1 MRIDGMDAIFAPRS
15 VAVIGASSDP
25 KRIGGRP
32 VDFLIRHGF
41 DGPILP
47 INPKS
52 PEVQGLTA
60 YPSIS
65 EAPLTPDLAVI
76 ALPAPL
82 AVQAV
87 EECASR
93 GVRGAVIFSS
103 GFSEVDD
110 AGAALQAR
118 MVDIAREGGMRLVGP
133 NCLGI
138 ANVRHNLY
146 ATFTPGVEKHL
157 PRPGGVSIVSQSG
170 AFGSY
175 CMTLVRMR
183 GLGVNLWATTGN
195 SCDVDFADAVAYC
208 AQDDETRVIM
218 GYLEG
223 ATDRDRLVEA
233 LELARAREKPV
244 VMMKVGRSAVGAEA
258 AQSHTA
264 SLAGSDA
271 VYDAAFRQYGVYRAQ
286 SVDEMFDVTY
296 ACAESASMMQGDR
309 LGLVTVSGGVGV
321 LMADEAEKLKLDVP
335 ALPGHAQKKL
345 KEVLP
350 FAGVRNPVD
359 VTAQLVNQIDLLE
372 TNMDVL
378 FGDGEIDGAIIFMST
393 VGLVADLNEAIR
405 TGLERIREKYP
416 GRPMLFCSLTEP
428 DGRAAY
434 ERSGF
439 IVFEEPTRAVRAMAA
454 LRYFA
459 RSFAR
464 AGEHDPIPELPDLSP
479 LPDGMVNEIEAK
491 VLLAEAGI
499 AIVRETLARTPEAAA
514 EAAVEMGFPVVL
526 KIASPDILHKSD
538 IGGVALNLRSVEEVR
553 SAGARIL
560 ELASEKAPD
569 ARIDGLVVAEQAA
582 PGLEAILGVTR
593 DPAFGPVVMFGL
605 GGVLVEA
612 LGDVSFRV
620 APFGPAEARRMIDE
634 IHGRKLLDAFRG
646 APERDIGALADAL
659 SRLSAFAAHHGT
671 ALETVDVNP
680 MIVGADGQ
688 GAVAADCVVI
698 PTGREATD
706 NRA

>member
-32 VDFLIRHGF
+32 VDFLRRHGF
-41 DGPILP
+41 QGTILP
-47 INPKS
+47 INPKTS
-52 PEVQGLTA
+52 KVQGLTA
-60 YPSIS
+60 YPSIT
-65 EAPLTPDLAVI
+65 EAPTAPDLAVI
-76 ALPAPL
+76 ALPARL

-87 EECASR
+87 EDCAAR

-103 GFSEVDD
+103 GFSEVNDE
-110 AGAALQAR
+110 GAALQAR
-118 MVDIAREGGMRLVGP
+118 MVDIARESGMRLVGP

-157 PRPGGVSIVSQSG
+157 PKPGGVSIVSQSG

-271 VYDAAFRQYGVYRAQ
+271 VYDAAFRQYGVYRAH

-335 ALPGHAQKKL
+335 ALPDHAQKKL
-345 KEVLP
+345 KAVLP

-428 DGRAAY
+428 EGRAAY
-434 ERSGF
+434 EKSGF

-459 RSFAR
+459 KSFAR
-464 AGEHDPIPELPDLSP
+464 AGEDDPIPELPDLSP

-491 VLLAEAGI
+491 ALLAEAGI
-499 AIVRETLARTPEAAA
+499 GIVREILAKTPEAAA
-514 EAAVEMGFPVVL
+514 EAAQEMGFPIVL

-582 PGLEAILGVTR
+582 PGLEAILGVTQ

-620 APFGPAEARRMIDE
+620 APFGPAEAHRMIDE

-646 APERDIGALADAL
+646 APERDIDALADAL
-659 SRLSAFAAHHGT
+659 ARLSAFAAHHGA
-671 ALETVDVNP
+671 ALETIDVNP
-680 MIVGADGQ
+680 LIIGPSGQ
-688 GAVAADCVVI
+688 GAVAADGVII
-698 PTGREATD
+698 PTRRGGH
-706 NRA
+706 

>member
-1 MRIDGMDAIFAPRS
+1 MRIDGMEAIFAPRS

-47 INPKS
+47 INPRS

-87 EECASR
+87 EECAAR

-321 LMADEAEKLKLDVP
+321 LMADEAERLKLDVP
-335 ALPGHAQKKL
+335 ALPDHAQRKL

-405 TGLERIREKYP
+405 TGLERIREKYS

-428 DGRAAY
+428 EGRAAY

-454 LRYFA
+454 LSYFA

-464 AGEHDPIPELPDLSP
+464 AGVADPIPELSDLSP
-479 LPDGMVNEIEAK
+479 LPDGMINEIEAK
-491 VLLAEAGI
+491 ALLSEAGI
-499 AIVRETLARTPEAAA
+499 AIVRETLAKTPEAAA
-514 EAAVEMGFPVVL
+514 EAAREMGFPVVL

-538 IGGVALNLRSVEEVR
+538 IGGVALNLRTVEEVR

-620 APFGPAEARRMIDE
+620 APFGPLEARRMIDE
-634 IHGRKLLDAFRG
+634 IRGRKLLDAFRG
-646 APERDIGALADAL
+646 APERDIDALAEAI
-659 SRLSAFAAHHGT
+659 SCLSAFAAHHGA

-680 MIVGADGQ
+680 LIVGARGQ
-688 GAVAADCVVI
+688 GALAADGVI
-698 PTGREATD
+698 VPAKREGL
-706 NRA
+706 

>member
-1 MRIDGMDAIFAPRS
+1 MRIDGMDAIFSPRS
-15 VAVIGASSDP
+15 VAVIGASGDP
-25 KRIGGRP
+25 RRIGGRP
-32 VDFLIRHGF
+32 VDFLRRHGF
-41 DGPILP
+41 AGPILP

-52 PEVQGLTA
+52 AEVQGLPA

-65 EAPLTPDLAVI
+65 EAPLVPDLAVI

-82 AVQAV
+82 AVKAI
-87 EECASR
+87 EDCAAR

-103 GFSEVDD
+103 GFSEVD
-110 AGAALQAR
+110 AEGAALQAR
-118 MVDIAREGGMRLVGP
+118 MVDIAREAGMRLVGP

-146 ATFTPGVEKHL
+146 ATFTPGVQDHL

-208 AQDDETRVIM
+208 AQDDATRVIM

-233 LELARAREKPV
+233 LELARARSKPV

-264 SLAGSDA
+264 SLAGADA
-271 VYDAAFRQYGVYRAQ
+271 IYDAAFRQYGVYRAQ

-296 ACAESASMMQGDR
+296 ACSESGSLMQGDR

-321 LMADEAEKLKLDVP
+321 LMADEAEKVGLDVP
-335 ALPGHAQKKL
+335 ALPEAAQKKL

-378 FGDGEIDGAIIFMST
+378 FGDGDIDAAIIFMST
-393 VGLVADLNEAIR
+393 VGLSADLNEGIR
-405 TGLERIREKYP
+405 TGLERARAKYP

-428 DGRAAY
+428 EGRAAY

-464 AGEHDPIPELPDLSP
+464 AGAADPVPDLPALSP
-479 LPDGMVNEIEAK
+479 LPGGMVNEIEAK
-491 VLLAEAGI
+491 ALLAEAGI
-499 AIVRETLARTPEAAA
+499 AIVRETLARTPDEAAA
-514 EAAVEMGFPVVL
+514 AAETMGYPVVL

-538 IGGVALNLRSVEEVR
+538 IGGVALNLRSAEEVR
-553 SAGARIL
+553 AAGARIL
-560 ELASEKAPD
+560 DLAAEKAPG

-582 PGLEAILGVTR
+582 PGLEAILGVTQ

-634 IHGRKLLDAFRG
+634 IRGRKLLDAFRG
-646 APERDIGALADAL
+646 TPERDIEALAESLA
-659 SRLSAFAAHHGT
+659 RLSAFAAHHGA
-671 ALETVDVNP
+671 ALESIDVNP
-680 MIVGADGQ
+680 LIVGARGQ
-688 GAVAADCVVI
+688 GAVAADAVI
-698 PTGREATD
+698 IPSGAADR
-706 NRA
+706 

>member
-1 MRIDGMDAIFAPRS
+1 MRIHGMDAIFAPRS
-15 VAVIGASSDP
+15 VAVIGASGDP

-32 VDFLIRHGF
+32 VDFLKRHGF

-52 PEVQGLTA
+52 SQVQGLTA

-65 EAPLTPDLAVI
+65 ESPTTPDLAVI

-87 EECASR
+87 EQCAAR

-103 GFSEVDD
+103 GFSEVDAD
-110 AGAALQAR
+110 GAALQAR

-157 PRPGGVSIVSQSG
+157 PKPGGVSIISQSG

-183 GLGVNLWATTGN
+183 GLGVNIWATTGN

-208 AQDDETRVIM
+208 AQDDDTRVIM

-264 SLAGSDA
+264 SLAGADA
-271 VYDAAFRQYGVYRAQ
+271 VYDAAFRQYGVYRAH

-296 ACAESASMMQGDR
+296 ACAESGSTMLGDR

-321 LMADEAEKLKLDVP
+321 LMADEAEKLDLDVP
-335 ALPGHAQKKL
+335 ALPDDAQKKL

-405 TGLERIREKYP
+405 TGLERIRKKFP

-428 DGRAAY
+428 EGRAAY

-439 IVFEEPTRAVRAMAA
+439 IVFEEPTRAVRAIAA

-464 AGEHDPIPELPDLSP
+464 ACEHDPIPELSSLSP
-479 LPDGMVNEIEAK
+479 LPDAMVNEIEAK
-491 VLLAEAGI
+491 ALLAEAGI
-499 AIVRETLARTPEAAA
+499 GVVRETLANTPEAAA
-514 EAAVEMGFPVVL
+514 QAAQEMGFPVVL

-538 IGGVALNLRSVEEVR
+538 IGGVALGLRSTEDVR
-553 SAGARIL
+553 SAGAQIL
-560 ELASEKAPD
+560 KLVSEKMPD
-569 ARIDGLVVAEQAA
+569 ARIDGLIVAEQAA
-582 PGLEAILGVTR
+582 PGLETILGVTQ

-605 GGVLVEA
+605 GGVFVEA
-612 LGDVSFRV
+612 LEDVSFRV
-620 APFGPAEARRMIDE
+620 APFGPAEAHRMIDE
-634 IHGRKLLDAFRG
+634 IRSRKLLDAFRG
-646 APERDIGALADAL
+646 APDRDIGALADAL
-659 SRLSAFAAHHGT
+659 ARLSAFAAYHGA
-671 ALETVDVNP
+671 ALETIDVNP
-680 MIVGADGQ
+680 LIVRASGQ
-688 GAVAADCVVI
+688 GAVAADCVII
-698 PTGREATD
+698 PAKRGGH
-706 NRA
+706 

>member
-1 MRIDGMDAIFAPRS
+1 
-15 VAVIGASSDP
+15 
-25 KRIGGRP
+25 
-32 VDFLIRHGF
+32 
-41 DGPILP
+41 
-47 INPKS
+47 
-52 PEVQGLTA
+52 
-60 YPSIS
+60 
-65 EAPLTPDLAVI
+65 
-76 ALPAPL
+76 
-82 AVQAV
+82 
-87 EECASR
+87 
-93 GVRGAVIFSS
+93 
-103 GFSEVDD
+103 
-110 AGAALQAR
+110 
-118 MVDIAREGGMRLVGP
+118 
-133 NCLGI
+133 
-138 ANVRHNLY
+138 
-146 ATFTPGVEKHL
+146 
-157 PRPGGVSIVSQSG
+157 
-170 AFGSY
+170 
-175 CMTLVRMR
+175 MTLVRMR

-271 VYDAAFRQYGVYRAQ
+271 VYDAAFRQYGVYRAH

-335 ALPGHAQKKL
+335 ALPDHAQKKL
-345 KEVLP
+345 KAVLP

-393 VGLVADLNEAIR
+393 VGLVADMNEAIR

-428 DGRAAY
+428 EGRAAY
-434 ERSGF
+434 EKSGF

-459 RSFAR
+459 KSFAR
-464 AGEHDPIPELPDLSP
+464 AGEDDPIPELPDLSP

-491 VLLAEAGI
+491 ALLAEAGI
-499 AIVRETLARTPEAAA
+499 GIVREILAKTPEAAA
-514 EAAVEMGFPVVL
+514 EAAQEIGFPIVL

-582 PGLEAILGVTR
+582 PGLEAILGVTQ

-646 APERDIGALADAL
+646 APERDIDALADAL
-659 SRLSAFAAHHGT
+659 ARLSAFAAHHGA
-671 ALETVDVNP
+671 ALETIDVNP
-680 MIVGADGQ
+680 LIIGPSGQ
-688 GAVAADCVVI
+688 GAVAADGVII
-698 PTGREATD
+698 PTRRGG
-706 NRA
+706 N

>member
-32 VDFLIRHGF
+32 VDFLRRHGF
-41 DGPILP
+41 DGTILP
-47 INPKS
+47 INPKTS
-52 PEVQGLTA
+52 KVQGLTA
-60 YPSIS
+60 YPSIT
-65 EAPLTPDLAVI
+65 EAPTTPDLAVI
-76 ALPAPL
+76 ALPARL
-82 AVQAV
+82 AAQAV
-87 EECASR
+87 EDCAAR

-103 GFSEVDD
+103 GFSEVNDE
-110 AGAALQAR
+110 GAALQAR

-146 ATFTPGVEKHL
+146 ATFTPGVEKYL
-157 PRPGGVSIVSQSG
+157 PKPGGVSIVSQSG

-271 VYDAAFRQYGVYRAQ
+271 VYDAAFRQYGVYRAH

-335 ALPGHAQKKL
+335 ALPDHAQKKL
-345 KEVLP
+345 KAVLP

-372 TNMDVL
+372 TNMDV
-378 FGDGEIDGAIIFMST
+378 FVGDGEIDGAIIFMST
-393 VGLVADLNEAIR
+393 VGLVADMNEAIR

-428 DGRAAY
+428 EGRAAY
-434 ERSGF
+434 EKSGF

-459 RSFAR
+459 KSFAR
-464 AGEHDPIPELPDLSP
+464 AGEDDPIPELPDLSP

-491 VLLAEAGI
+491 ALLAEAGI
-499 AIVRETLARTPEAAA
+499 GIVREILAKTPEAAA
-514 EAAVEMGFPVVL
+514 EAAQEIGFPIVL

-582 PGLEAILGVTR
+582 PGLEAILGVTQ

-605 GGVLVEA
+605 GGVLS
-612 LGDVSFRV
+612 L
-620 APFGPAEARRMIDE
+620 
-634 IHGRKLLDAFRG
+634 IH
-646 APERDIGALADAL
+646 I
-659 SRLSAFAAHHGT
+659 
-671 ALETVDVNP
+671 
-680 MIVGADGQ
+680 
-688 GAVAADCVVI
+688 
-698 PTGREATD
+698 
-706 NRA
+706 

>member
-1 MRIDGMDAIFAPRS
+1 MRIHGMDAIFAPRS
-15 VAVIGASSDP
+15 VAVIGASGDP

-32 VDFLIRHGF
+32 VDFLKRHGF

-52 PEVQGLTA
+52 SQVQGLTA

-65 EAPLTPDLAVI
+65 ESPTTPDLAVI

-87 EECASR
+87 EQCAAR

-103 GFSEVDD
+103 GFSEVDAD
-110 AGAALQAR
+110 GAALQAR

-157 PRPGGVSIVSQSG
+157 PKPGGVSIISQSG

-183 GLGVNLWATTGN
+183 GLGVNIWATTGN

-208 AQDDETRVIM
+208 AQDDDTRVIM

-264 SLAGSDA
+264 SLAGADA
-271 VYDAAFRQYGVYRAQ
+271 VYDAAFRQYGVYRAH

-296 ACAESASMMQGDR
+296 ACAESGSTMLGDR

-321 LMADEAEKLKLDVP
+321 LMADEAEKLDLDVP
-335 ALPGHAQKKL
+335 ALPDDAQKKL

-405 TGLERIREKYP
+405 TGLERIRKKFP

-428 DGRAAY
+428 EGRAAY

-439 IVFEEPTRAVRAMAA
+439 IVFEEPTRAVRAIAA

-464 AGEHDPIPELPDLSP
+464 ACEHDPIPELSSLSP
-479 LPDGMVNEIEAK
+479 LPDAMVNEIEAK
-491 VLLAEAGI
+491 ALLAEAGI
-499 AIVRETLARTPEAAA
+499 GVVRETLANTPEAAA
-514 EAAVEMGFPVVL
+514 QAAQEMGFPVVL

-538 IGGVALNLRSVEEVR
+538 IGGVALGLRSTEDVR
-553 SAGARIL
+553 SAGAQIL
-560 ELASEKAPD
+560 KLVSEKMPD
-569 ARIDGLVVAEQAA
+569 ARIDGLIVAEQAA
-582 PGLEAILGVTR
+582 PGLETILGVTQ

-605 GGVLVEA
+605 GGVFVEA
-612 LGDVSFRV
+612 LEDVSFRV
-620 APFGPAEARRMIDE
+620 APFGPAEAHRMIDE
-634 IHGRKLLDAFRG
+634 IRCRKLLDAFRG
-646 APERDIGALADAL
+646 APDRDIGALADAL
-659 SRLSAFAAHHGT
+659 ARLSAFAAYHGA
-671 ALETVDVNP
+671 ALETIDVNP
-680 MIVGADGQ
+680 LIVRASGQ
-688 GAVAADCVVI
+688 GAVAADCVII
-698 PTGREATD
+698 PAKRGGH
-706 NRA
+706 

>member
-1 MRIDGMDAIFAPRS
+1 MRIDGMDAIFSPAS

-32 VDFLIRHGF
+32 VDFLKRHGF
-41 DGPILP
+41 AGPILP

-52 PEVQGLTA
+52 SEVQGLPA
-60 YPSIS
+60 YPSLA
-65 EAPLTPDLAVI
+65 EAPLVPDLAVI
-76 ALPAPL
+76 ALPAPM
-82 AVQAV
+82 AVKAV
-87 EECASR
+87 EDCAAR
-93 GVRGAVIFSS
+93 GVGGAVIFSS

-110 AGAALQAR
+110 EGAALQAR
-118 MVDIAREGGMRLVGP
+118 MVDIARESGMRLVGP

-138 ANVRHNLY
+138 ANVRRNLY
-146 ATFTPGVEKHL
+146 ATFTPGVETHL

-208 AQDDETRVIM
+208 AQDDDTRVIM

-223 ATDRDRLVEA
+223 ATDRDRLIEA
-233 LELARAREKPV
+233 LELARAKCKPV
-244 VMMKVGRSAVGAEA
+244 IMMKVGRSAVGAEA

-271 VYDAAFRQYGVYRAQ
+271 IYDAAFRQYGVYRAR

-296 ACAESASMMQGDR
+296 ACSESSSLMKGDR

-321 LMADEAEKLKLDVP
+321 LMADEAEDCGLDVP
-335 ALPGHAQKKL
+335 ALPDHAQKKL

-372 TNMDVL
+372 TNMEVL
-378 FGDGEIDGAIIFMST
+378 FGDGDIDAAIIFMST

-405 TGLERIREKYP
+405 TTLERTREKFP

-428 DGRAAY
+428 EGRAAY
-434 ERSGF
+434 ERAGF

-464 AGEHDPIPELPDLSP
+464 AGEADPVPRLSDLSP
-479 LPDGMVNEIEAK
+479 LPDAMVNEIEAK
-491 VLLAEAGI
+491 ALLAEAGI
-499 AIVRETLARTPEAAA
+499 GIVRETLAATPEAAA
-514 EAAVEMGFPVVL
+514 IAAEEMGYPVVL

-538 IGGVALNLRSVEEVR
+538 IGGVALNLRSAEEVR
-553 SAGARIL
+553 AAGERIL
-560 ELASEKAPD
+560 KSAAEKMPD
-569 ARIDGLVVAEQAA
+569 ARLEGLVVAEQAA

-593 DPAFGPVVMFGL
+593 DAVFGPVVMFGL

-612 LGDVSFRV
+612 LGDVAFRV

-634 IHGRKLLDAFRG
+634 IRGRKLLDAFRG
-646 APERDIGALADAL
+646 APARDIDALADAL
-659 SRLSAFAAHHGT
+659 ARLSAFAVHHGPS
-671 ALETVDVNP
+671 LESIDVNP
-680 MIVGADGQ
+680 LIVGARGQ
-688 GAVAADCVVI
+688 GAVAADCVII
-698 PTGREATD
+698 PASHGPE
-706 NRA
+706 

>member
-1 MRIDGMDAIFAPRS
+1 MRIHGMDAIFNPRS

-32 VDFLIRHGF
+32 VDFLKRHGF

-65 EAPLTPDLAVI
+65 EAPTTPDLAVI

-87 EECASR
+87 EQCAAQ

-103 GFSEVDD
+103 GFSEVDAD
-110 AGAALQAR
+110 GAALQAR

-157 PRPGGVSIVSQSG
+157 PKPGGVSIVSQSG

-183 GLGVNLWATTGN
+183 GLGVNIWATTGN

-208 AQDDETRVIM
+208 AQDDDTRVIM

-233 LELARAREKPV
+233 LELARARGQPV

-264 SLAGSDA
+264 SLAGADA

-335 ALPGHAQKKL
+335 ALPDHAQKKL

-405 TGLERIREKYP
+405 RGLERIREKYP
-416 GRPMLFCSLTEP
+416 DRPMLFCSLTEP
-428 DGRAAY
+428 EGRAAY
-434 ERSGF
+434 EKSGF

-464 AGEHDPIPELPDLSP
+464 AGEKDPIPELSNLSP
-479 LPDGMVNEIEAK
+479 LPDGIVNEIEAK
-491 VLLAEAGI
+491 ALLAEAGI
-499 AIVRETLARTPEAAA
+499 GIVRETLATTPEAAA
-514 EAAVEMGFPVVL
+514 QAAQEMGFPVVL

-538 IGGVALNLRSVEEVR
+538 IGGVALDLRSAEDVR

-560 ELASEKAPD
+560 ELASEKMPG

-582 PGLEAILGVTR
+582 PGLEAILGVTQ

-605 GGVLVEA
+605 GGVFVEA
-612 LGDVSFRV
+612 LEDVSFRV
-620 APFGPAEARRMIDE
+620 APFGPVEARRMIDE
-634 IHGRKLLDAFRG
+634 IRSRKLLDAFRG
-646 APERDIGALADAL
+646 APERDIDALAGALA
-659 SRLSAFAAHHGT
+659 RLSAFAAHHGA
-671 ALETVDVNP
+671 ALETIDVNP
-680 MIVGADGQ
+680 LIVGASGQ
-688 GAVAADCVVI
+688 GAVAADGVI
-698 PTGREATD
+698 IPA
-706 NRA
+706 NRGGH

>member
-1 MRIDGMDAIFAPRS
+1 MDAIFNPRS

-25 KRIGGRP
+25 RRIGGRP
-32 VDFLIRHGF
+32 VDFLKRHGF
-41 DGPILP
+41 AGPILP

-52 PEVQGLTA
+52 AEVQGLPA
-60 YPSIS
+60 YPSLS
-65 EAPLTPDLAVI
+65 EAPLVPDLAVI

-82 AVQAV
+82 AVKAV
-87 EECASR
+87 EECAAR
-93 GVRGAVIFSS
+93 GVGGAVIFSS

-110 AGAALQAR
+110 EGAALQAR

-138 ANVRHNLY
+138 ANVRQNLY
-146 ATFTPGVEKHL
+146 ATFTPGVETHL

-170 AFGSY
+170 AVGSY

-183 GLGVNLWATTGN
+183 GLGVNIWATTGN

-208 AQDDETRVIM
+208 AQDDDTRVIM

-233 LELARAREKPV
+233 LELARANSKPV
-244 VMMKVGRSAVGAEA
+244 IMMKVGRSAVGAEA

-271 VYDAAFRQYGVYRAQ
+271 IYDAAFRQYGVYRAR

-296 ACAESASMMQGDR
+296 ACSESGSLMNGDR

-321 LMADEAEKLKLDVP
+321 LMADEAEEWGLEVP
-335 ALPGHAQKKL
+335 ALPDHAQKKL

-372 TNMDVL
+372 TNMEVL
-378 FGDGEIDGAIIFMST
+378 FGDGDIDGSIIFMSS
-393 VGLVADLNEAIR
+393 VGLIADMNEAIR
-405 TGLERIREKYP
+405 TGMERIREKFP

-428 DGRAAY
+428 EGRAAY

-439 IVFEEPTRAVRAMAA
+439 IVFDEPTRAVRAMAG

-464 AGEHDPIPELPDLSP
+464 AGESDPAPELSNLSP
-479 LPDGMVNEIEAK
+479 LPEGMVNEIEAK
-491 VLLAEAGI
+491 ALLAEAGI
-499 AIVRETLARTPEAAA
+499 GIVRESLAATPEAAA
-514 EAAVEMGFPVVL
+514 IAAGEMGYPVVL

-538 IGGVALNLRSVEEVR
+538 IGGVALNLRSAEEVR
-553 SAGARIL
+553 AAGERIL
-560 ELASEKAPD
+560 KAAAEKMPD
-569 ARIDGLVVAEQAA
+569 ARLEGLVVAEQAA

-634 IHGRKLLDAFRG
+634 IRGRKLLDAFRG
-646 APERDIGALADAL
+646 APARDIDALADAL
-659 SRLSAFAAHHGT
+659 ARLSSLAAHHGA
-671 ALETVDVNP
+671 ALESIDVNP
-680 MIVGADGQ
+680 LIVGARGE
-688 GAVAADCVVI
+688 GAVAADGVI
-698 PTGREATD
+698 IPARQGRD
-706 NRA
+706 

>member
-65 EAPLTPDLAVI
+65 EAPTTPDLAVI

-87 EECASR
+87 EQCAAR

-103 GFSEVDD
+103 GFSEVD
-110 AGAALQAR
+110 AEGTALQAR

-157 PRPGGVSIVSQSG
+157 PKPGGVSIVSQSG

-271 VYDAAFRQYGVYRAQ
+271 VYDSAFRQYGVYRAQ

-296 ACAESASMMQGDR
+296 ACAESGSMMQGDR

-335 ALPGHAQKKL
+335 ALPDHAQKKL

-405 TGLERIREKYP
+405 TGLERIREKFP

-428 DGRAAY
+428 EGRAAY
-434 ERSGF
+434 EKSGF

-464 AGEHDPIPELPDLSP
+464 AGEHDPIPELSDLSP

-491 VLLAEAGI
+491 ALLAEAGI
-499 AIVRETLARTPEAAA
+499 GIVRETLARTPEAAA
-514 EAAVEMGFPVVL
+514 EAAQEMGFPIVL

-582 PGLEAILGVTR
+582 PGLEAILGVTQ

-659 SRLSAFAAHHGT
+659 ARLSAFAAYHGA
-671 ALETVDVNP
+671 ALETIDVNP
-680 MIVGADGQ
+680 LIVGPSGQ
-688 GAVAADCVVI
+688 GAVAADGVII
-698 PTGREATD
+698 PTKRGGH
-706 NRA
+706 

>member
-32 VDFLIRHGF
+32 VDFLRRHGF
-41 DGPILP
+41 DGTILP
-47 INPKS
+47 INPKTS
-52 PEVQGLTA
+52 KVQGLTA
-60 YPSIS
+60 YPSIT
-65 EAPLTPDLAVI
+65 EAPTTPDLAVI
-76 ALPAPL
+76 ALPARL

-87 EECASR
+87 EDCAAR

-103 GFSEVDD
+103 GFSEVNDE
-110 AGAALQAR
+110 GAALQAR

-146 ATFTPGVEKHL
+146 ATFTPGVEKYL
-157 PRPGGVSIVSQSG
+157 PKPGGVSIVSQSG

-271 VYDAAFRQYGVYRAQ
+271 VYDAAFRQYGVYRAH

-335 ALPGHAQKKL
+335 ALPDHAQKKL
-345 KEVLP
+345 KAVLP

-428 DGRAAY
+428 EGRAAY
-434 ERSGF
+434 EKSGF

-459 RSFAR
+459 KSFAR
-464 AGEHDPIPELPDLSP
+464 AGEDDPIPELADLSP

-491 VLLAEAGI
+491 ALLAEAGI
-499 AIVRETLARTPEAAA
+499 GIVRETLAKTPVAAA
-514 EAAVEMGFPVVL
+514 EAAQEMGFPIVL

-582 PGLEAILGVTR
+582 PGLEAILGVTQ

-620 APFGPAEARRMIDE
+620 APFGPAEI
-634 IHGRKLLDAFRG
+634 GR
-646 APERDIGALADAL
+646 
-659 SRLSAFAAHHGT
+659 AH
-671 ALETVDVNP
+671 V
-680 MIVGADGQ
+680 
-688 GAVAADCVVI
+688 
-698 PTGREATD
+698 
-706 NRA
+706 

>member
-32 VDFLIRHGF
+32 VDFLKRHGF
-41 DGPILP
+41 AGPILP

-65 EAPLTPDLAVI
+65 DAPETPDLAVI

-82 AVQAV
+82 AVKAV
-87 EECASR
+87 EDCAAR
-93 GVRGAVIFSS
+93 GVGGAVIFSS
-103 GFSEVDD
+103 GFSEVGEE
-110 AGAALQAR
+110 GAALQAR

-146 ATFTPGVEKHL
+146 ATFTPGVETHL
-157 PRPGGVSIVSQSG
+157 PRPGDVSIVSQSG

-183 GLGVNLWATTGN
+183 GLGVNIWATTGN

-208 AQDDETRVIM
+208 AEDENTRVIM

-223 ATDRDRLVEA
+223 ATDRDRLIEA
-233 LELARAREKPV
+233 LELARSKSKPV

-271 VYDAAFRQYGVYRAQ
+271 IYDAVFRQYGVYRAR

-296 ACAESASMMQGDR
+296 ACSGSSSLMNGDR

-321 LMADEAEKLKLDVP
+321 LMADEAEDCGLEVP
-335 ALPGHAQKKL
+335 ALPDHAQKKL

-378 FGDGEIDGAIIFMST
+378 FGDGDIDGAIIFMST
-393 VGLVADLNEAIR
+393 VGLVSDLNEAIR
-405 TGLERIREKYP
+405 TGLERSREKFP
-416 GRPMLFCSLTEP
+416 GRPMLFCSLTVPE
-428 DGRAAY
+428 DRAAY

-439 IVFEEPTRAVRAMAA
+439 IVFEEATRAVRAMAA

-459 RSFAR
+459 KSFER
-464 AGEHDPIPELPDLSP
+464 MREFDPVPDLPKLSP
-479 LPDGMVNEIEAK
+479 LPGGMVNEIQAK
-491 VLLAEAGI
+491 ALLAEAGI
-499 AIVRETLARTPEAAA
+499 GIVRETLAETPEAAA
-514 EAAVEMGFPVVL
+514 AASDEMGYPVVV

-538 IGGVALNLRSVEEVR
+538 IGGVALNLRSAEEVR

-560 ELASEKAPD
+560 ELAAEKMPD
-569 ARIDGLVVAEQAA
+569 AGIEGLVVAEQAA
-582 PGLEAILGVTR
+582 PGLEAILGVAQ
-593 DPAFGPVVMFGL
+593 DPVFGSVVMFGL

-612 LGDVSFRV
+612 LEDVSFRV

-634 IHGRKLLDAFRG
+634 IHGRKLLGAFRG
-646 APERDIGALADAL
+646 APERDIDALAEAI
-659 SRLSAFAAHHGT
+659 SRLSAFAAHHGA
-671 ALETVDVNP
+671 ALESVDINP
-680 MIVGADGQ
+680 LIVGASGG
-688 GAVAADCVVI
+688 GAVAADGVI
-698 PTGREATD
+698 IPAKQGGD
-706 NRA
+706 

>member
-65 EAPLTPDLAVI
+65 EAPTTPDLAVI

-87 EECASR
+87 EQCAAR

-103 GFSEVDD
+103 GFSEVD
-110 AGAALQAR
+110 AEGATLQAR

-157 PRPGGVSIVSQSG
+157 PKPGGVSIVSQSG

-296 ACAESASMMQGDR
+296 ACAESGSMMQGDR

-335 ALPGHAQKKL
+335 ALPDHAQKKL

-405 TGLERIREKYP
+405 TGLERIREKFP

-428 DGRAAY
+428 EGRAAY
-434 ERSGF
+434 EKSGF

-464 AGEHDPIPELPDLSP
+464 AGEHDPIPELSDLSP

-491 VLLAEAGI
+491 ALLAEAGI
-499 AIVRETLARTPEAAA
+499 GIVRETLARTPEAAA
-514 EAAVEMGFPVVL
+514 EAAQEMGFPIVL

-582 PGLEAILGVTR
+582 PGLEAILGVTQ

-659 SRLSAFAAHHGT
+659 ARLSAFAAHHGA
-671 ALETVDVNP
+671 ALETIDVNP
-680 MIVGADGQ
+680 LIVGPSGQ
-688 GAVAADCVVI
+688 GAVAADGVII
-698 PTGREATD
+698 PTKRGGH
-706 NRA
+706 

>member
-32 VDFLIRHGF
+32 VDFLRRHGF
-41 DGPILP
+41 QGTILP
-47 INPKS
+47 INPKTS
-52 PEVQGLTA
+52 KVQGLTA
-60 YPSIS
+60 YPSIT
-65 EAPLTPDLAVI
+65 EAPTAPDLAVI
-76 ALPAPL
+76 ALPARL

-87 EECASR
+87 EDCAAR

-103 GFSEVDD
+103 GFSEVNDE
-110 AGAALQAR
+110 GAALQAR
-118 MVDIAREGGMRLVGP
+118 MVDIARESGMRLVGP

-157 PRPGGVSIVSQSG
+157 PKPGGVSIVSQSG

-335 ALPGHAQKKL
+335 ALPDHAQRKL

-393 VGLVADLNEAIR
+393 VGLVADLNDAIR

-428 DGRAAY
+428 EGRAAY

-464 AGEHDPIPELPDLSP
+464 AGEADPIPELTDLSP
-479 LPDGMVNEIEAK
+479 LPDGMINEIEAK
-491 VLLAEAGI
+491 ALLAEAGI

-514 EAAVEMGFPVVL
+514 DAAREMGFPVVL

-560 ELASEKAPD
+560 ELASEKAPE

-582 PGLEAILGVTR
+582 PGLEAILGVTQ
-593 DPAFGPVVMFGL
+593 DPAFGPVVVFGL

-620 APFGPAEARRMIDE
+620 APFGPLEARRMIDE
-634 IHGRKLLDAFRG
+634 IRGRKLLDAFRG
-646 APERDIGALADAL
+646 APERDIDALAEAI
-659 SRLSAFAAHHGT
+659 SRLSAFAAHHGA

-680 MIVGADGQ
+680 LIVGARGQ
-688 GAVAADCVVI
+688 GALAADGVTV
-698 PTGREATD
+698 PAMREGL
-706 NRA
+706 

>member
-1 MRIDGMDAIFAPRS
+1 MRIHGMDAIFAPRS
-15 VAVIGASSDP
+15 VAVIGASGDP

-32 VDFLIRHGF
+32 VDFLKRHGF

-52 PEVQGLTA
+52 SQVQGLTA

-65 EAPLTPDLAVI
+65 ESPTTPDLAVI

-87 EECASR
+87 EQCAAR

-103 GFSEVDD
+103 GFSEVDAD
-110 AGAALQAR
+110 GAALQAR

-157 PRPGGVSIVSQSG
+157 PKPGGVSIISQSG

-183 GLGVNLWATTGN
+183 GLGVNIWATTGN

-208 AQDDETRVIM
+208 AQDDDTRVIM

-264 SLAGSDA
+264 SLAGADA
-271 VYDAAFRQYGVYRAQ
+271 VYDAAFRQYGVYRAH

-296 ACAESASMMQGDR
+296 ACAESSSTMLGDR

-321 LMADEAEKLKLDVP
+321 LMADEAEKLDLDVP
-335 ALPGHAQKKL
+335 ALPDDAQKKL

-405 TGLERIREKYP
+405 TGLERIRKKFP

-428 DGRAAY
+428 EGRAAY

-439 IVFEEPTRAVRAMAA
+439 IVFEEPTRAVRAIAA

-464 AGEHDPIPELPDLSP
+464 AGEHDPIPELSNLSP
-479 LPDGMVNEIEAK
+479 LPDAMVNEIEAK
-491 VLLAEAGI
+491 ALLAEAGI
-499 AIVRETLARTPEAAA
+499 GVVRETLANTPEAAA
-514 EAAVEMGFPVVL
+514 QAAQEMGFPVVL

-538 IGGVALNLRSVEEVR
+538 IGGVALGLRSTEDVR
-553 SAGARIL
+553 SAGAQIL
-560 ELASEKAPD
+560 KLASEKMPD

-582 PGLEAILGVTR
+582 PGLETILGVTQ

-605 GGVLVEA
+605 GGVFVEA
-612 LGDVSFRV
+612 LEDVSFRV
-620 APFGPAEARRMIDE
+620 APFGPAEAHRMIDE
-634 IHGRKLLDAFRG
+634 IRSRKLLDAFRG
-646 APERDIGALADAL
+646 APDRDIGALADAL
-659 SRLSAFAAHHGT
+659 ARLSAFAAYHGA
-671 ALETVDVNP
+671 ALETIDVNP
-680 MIVGADGQ
+680 LIVRASGQ
-688 GAVAADCVVI
+688 GAVAADCVII
-698 PTGREATD
+698 PAKRGGH
-706 NRA
+706 

>member
-32 VDFLIRHGF
+32 VDFLRRHGF
-41 DGPILP
+41 DGTILP
-47 INPKS
+47 INPKTS
-52 PEVQGLTA
+52 KVQGLTA
-60 YPSIS
+60 YPSIT
-65 EAPLTPDLAVI
+65 EAPTTPDLAVI
-76 ALPAPL
+76 ALPARL

-87 EECASR
+87 EDCAAR

-103 GFSEVDD
+103 GFSEVNDE
-110 AGAALQAR
+110 GAALQAR

-146 ATFTPGVEKHL
+146 ATFTPGVEKYL
-157 PRPGGVSIVSQSG
+157 PKPGGVSIVSQSG

-271 VYDAAFRQYGVYRAQ
+271 VYDAAFRQYGVYRAH

-335 ALPGHAQKKL
+335 ALPDHAQKKL
-345 KEVLP
+345 KAVLP

-393 VGLVADLNEAIR
+393 VGLVADMNEAIR

-428 DGRAAY
+428 EGRAAY
-434 ERSGF
+434 EKSGF

-459 RSFAR
+459 KSFAR
-464 AGEHDPIPELPDLSP
+464 AGEDDPIPELPDLSP

-491 VLLAEAGI
+491 ALLAEAGI
-499 AIVRETLARTPEAAA
+499 GIVREILAKTPEAAA
-514 EAAVEMGFPVVL
+514 EAAQEIGFPIVL

-582 PGLEAILGVTR
+582 PGLEAILGVTQ

-612 LGDVSFRV
+612 VSLC
-620 APFGPAEARRMIDE
+620 GPSRR
-634 IHGRKLLDAFRG
+634 
-646 APERDIGALADAL
+646 
-659 SRLSAFAAHHGT
+659 
-671 ALETVDVNP
+671 
-680 MIVGADGQ
+680 
-688 GAVAADCVVI
+688 
-698 PTGREATD
+698 
-706 NRA
+706 RA

>member
-1 MRIDGMDAIFAPRS
+1 M
-15 VAVIGASSDP
+15 AVIGASSDP

-32 VDFLIRHGF
+32 VDFLKRHGF

-47 INPKS
+47 INPRS

-65 EAPLTPDLAVI
+65 EAPATPDLAVI

-87 EECASR
+87 EQCAAR

-103 GFSEVDD
+103 GFSEVD
-110 AGAALQAR
+110 AEGAALQAR
-118 MVDIAREGGMRLVGP
+118 MVDIAREDGMRLVGP

-157 PRPGGVSIVSQSG
+157 PKPGGVSIVSQSG

-183 GLGVNLWATTGN
+183 GLGVNIWATTGN

-208 AQDDETRVIM
+208 AQDDNTRVIM

-264 SLAGSDA
+264 SLAGADA

-286 SVDEMFDVTY
+286 SVDELFDVTY
-296 ACAESASMMQGDR
+296 ACAESDSMMQGDR

-335 ALPGHAQKKL
+335 ALPDHAQKKL

-405 TGLERIREKYP
+405 SGLERIREKYP

-428 DGRAAY
+428 EGRAAY
-434 ERSGF
+434 EKSGF

-464 AGEHDPIPELPDLSP
+464 AGENDPIPELSNLSP

-491 VLLAEAGI
+491 ALLAEAGI
-499 AIVRETLARTPEAAA
+499 GIVHETLATTPEAAA
-514 EAAVEMGFPVVL
+514 QAAQEMGFPVVL

-538 IGGVALNLRSVEEVR
+538 IGGVALDLRSVEDVR
-553 SAGARIL
+553 AAGARIL
-560 ELASEKAPD
+560 KLASEKIPD

-582 PGLEAILGVTR
+582 PGLEAILGVTH

-605 GGVLVEA
+605 GGVFVEA
-612 LGDVSFRV
+612 LEDVSFRV
-620 APFGPAEARRMIDE
+620 APFGPAEAHRMIDE
-634 IHGRKLLDAFRG
+634 IRSRKLLDAFRG
-646 APERDIGALADAL
+646 APERDIDALADAL
-659 SRLSAFAAHHGT
+659 ARLSAFAVHHGA
-671 ALETVDVNP
+671 ALETIDVNP
-680 MIVGADGQ
+680 LIVGASGQ
-688 GAVAADCVVI
+688 GAVAADGVII
-698 PTGREATD
+698 PTKRRGH
-706 NRA
+706 

>member
-1 MRIDGMDAIFAPRS
+1 MDAIFNPRS

-32 VDFLIRHGF
+32 VDFLKRHGF

-47 INPKS
+47 INPRS

-65 EAPLTPDLAVI
+65 EAPATPDLAVI

-87 EECASR
+87 EQCAAR

-103 GFSEVDD
+103 GFSEVD
-110 AGAALQAR
+110 AEGAALQAR
-118 MVDIAREGGMRLVGP
+118 MVDIAREDGMRLVGP

-157 PRPGGVSIVSQSG
+157 PKPGGVSIVSQSG

-183 GLGVNLWATTGN
+183 GLGVNIWATTGN

-208 AQDDETRVIM
+208 AQDDNTRVIM

-264 SLAGSDA
+264 SLAGADA

-286 SVDEMFDVTY
+286 SVDELFDVTY
-296 ACAESASMMQGDR
+296 ACAESDSMMQGDR

-335 ALPGHAQKKL
+335 ALPDHAQKKL

-405 TGLERIREKYP
+405 SGLERIREKYP

-428 DGRAAY
+428 EGRAAY
-434 ERSGF
+434 EKSGF

-464 AGEHDPIPELPDLSP
+464 AGENDPIPELSNLSP

-491 VLLAEAGI
+491 ALLAEAGI
-499 AIVRETLARTPEAAA
+499 GIVHETLATTPEAAA
-514 EAAVEMGFPVVL
+514 QAAQEMGFPVVL

-538 IGGVALNLRSVEEVR
+538 IGGVALDLRSVEDVR
-553 SAGARIL
+553 AAGARIL
-560 ELASEKAPD
+560 KLASEKIPD

-582 PGLEAILGVTR
+582 PGLEAILGVTH

-605 GGVLVEA
+605 GGVFVEA
-612 LGDVSFRV
+612 LEDVSFRV
-620 APFGPAEARRMIDE
+620 APFGPAEAHRMIDE
-634 IHGRKLLDAFRG
+634 IRSRKLLDAFRG
-646 APERDIGALADAL
+646 APERDIDALADAL
-659 SRLSAFAAHHGT
+659 ARLSAFAVHHGA
-671 ALETVDVNP
+671 ALETIDVNP
-680 MIVGADGQ
+680 LIVGASGQ
-688 GAVAADCVVI
+688 GAVAADGVII
-698 PTGREATD
+698 PTKRRGH
-706 NRA
+706 

>member
-1 MRIDGMDAIFAPRS
+1 MDAIFAPRS
-15 VAVIGASSDP
+15 VAVIGASGDP

-32 VDFLIRHGF
+32 VDFLKRHGF

-52 PEVQGLTA
+52 SQVQGLTA

-65 EAPLTPDLAVI
+65 ESPTTPDLAVI

-87 EECASR
+87 EQCAAR

-103 GFSEVDD
+103 GFSEVDAD
-110 AGAALQAR
+110 GAALQAR

-157 PRPGGVSIVSQSG
+157 PKPGGVSIISQSG

-183 GLGVNLWATTGN
+183 GLGVNIWATTGN

-208 AQDDETRVIM
+208 AQDDDTRVIM

-264 SLAGSDA
+264 SLAGADA
-271 VYDAAFRQYGVYRAQ
+271 VYDAAFRQYGVYRAH

-296 ACAESASMMQGDR
+296 ACAESGSTMLGDR

-321 LMADEAEKLKLDVP
+321 LMADEAEKLDLDVP
-335 ALPGHAQKKL
+335 ALPDDAQKKL

-405 TGLERIREKYP
+405 TGLERIRKKFP

-428 DGRAAY
+428 EGRAAY

-439 IVFEEPTRAVRAMAA
+439 IVFEEPTRAVRAIAA

-464 AGEHDPIPELPDLSP
+464 ACEHDPIPELSSLSP
-479 LPDGMVNEIEAK
+479 LPDAMVNEIEAK
-491 VLLAEAGI
+491 ALLAEAGI
-499 AIVRETLARTPEAAA
+499 GVVRETLANTPEAAA
-514 EAAVEMGFPVVL
+514 QAAQEMGFPVVL

-538 IGGVALNLRSVEEVR
+538 IGGVALGLRSTEDVR
-553 SAGARIL
+553 SAGAQIL
-560 ELASEKAPD
+560 KLVSEKMPD
-569 ARIDGLVVAEQAA
+569 ARIDGLIVAEQAA
-582 PGLEAILGVTR
+582 PGLETILGVTQ

-605 GGVLVEA
+605 GGVFVEA
-612 LGDVSFRV
+612 LEDVSFRV
-620 APFGPAEARRMIDE
+620 APFGPAEAHRMIDE
-634 IHGRKLLDAFRG
+634 IRSRKLLDAFRG
-646 APERDIGALADAL
+646 APDRDIGALADAL
-659 SRLSAFAAHHGT
+659 ARLSAFAAYHGA
-671 ALETVDVNP
+671 ALETIDVNP
-680 MIVGADGQ
+680 LIVRASGQ
-688 GAVAADCVVI
+688 GAVAADCVII
-698 PTGREATD
+698 PAKRGGH
-706 NRA
+706 

>member
-15 VAVIGASSDP
+15 VAVIGASGDP
-25 KRIGGRP
+25 RRIGGRP
-32 VDFLIRHGF
+32 VDFLRRHGF
-41 DGPILP
+41 AGPILP
-47 INPKS
+47 INPRS
-52 PEVQGLTA
+52 AEVQGLPA
-60 YPSIS
+60 YPSLA
-65 EAPLTPDLAVI
+65 EAPTVPDLAII
-76 ALPAPL
+76 ALPAPM
-82 AVQAV
+82 AVQAI
-87 EECASR
+87 EECAAR
-93 GVRGAVIFSS
+93 GVGGAVIFSS
-103 GFSEVDD
+103 GFSEVGPD
-110 AGAALQAR
+110 GAALQAR

-138 ANVRHNLY
+138 ANIGRNLY
-146 ATFTPGVEKHL
+146 ATFTPGVERDL
-157 PRPGGVSIVSQSG
+157 PRPGEVSIISQSG

-183 GLGVNLWATTGN
+183 GLGVNIWATTGN

-208 AQDDETRVIM
+208 AQDDKTRVIM

-233 LELARAREKPV
+233 LELARSRGKPV

-271 VYDAAFRQYGVYRAQ
+271 VYDAAFRQFGVYRAR

-296 ACAESASMMQGDR
+296 ACSEAGSLMKGDR

-321 LMADEAEKLKLDVP
+321 LMADEAQDCGLEVP
-335 ALPGHAQKKL
+335 ALPDHAQKRL

-378 FGDGEIDGAIIFMST
+378 FGDGDIDGAIIFMST
-393 VGLVADLNEAIR
+393 VGLSADLNEGIR
-405 TGLERIREKYP
+405 TGMERVRKRFP

-428 DGRAAY
+428 EGRAAY

-439 IVFEEPTRAVRAMAA
+439 IVFEEPTRAVRAMAG
-454 LRYFA
+454 LRYFS
-459 RSFAR
+459 RSFER
-464 AGEHDPIPELPDLSP
+464 ATETDPVPDLPDLPP
-479 LPDGMVNEIEAK
+479 LPAGMVNEIEAK
-491 VLLAEAGI
+491 ALLAGAGI
-499 AIVRETLARTPEAAA
+499 RIVRETLAASPEAAA
-514 EAAVEMGFPVVL
+514 EAAGSMGYPVVL

-538 IGGVALNLRSVEEVR
+538 IGGVALNLRSADEVR
-553 SAGARIL
+553 AAGERIL
-560 ELASEKAPD
+560 RLAAEKAPQ

-582 PGLEAILGVTR
+582 PGVEAILGVTQ

-634 IHGRKLLDAFRG
+634 IRGRKLLDPFRG
-646 APERDIGALADAL
+646 APARDLDALADAL
-659 SRLSAFAAHHGT
+659 SRLSAYAARHGA
-671 ALETVDVNP
+671 ALASIDINP
-680 MIVGADGQ
+680 LILGAEGE
-688 GAVAADCVVI
+688 GAVAADAVI
-698 PTGREATD
+698 IPAGQGA
-706 NRA
+706 A

>member
-1 MRIDGMDAIFAPRS
+1 MRIHGLDAIFNPRS

-25 KRIGGRP
+25 RRIGGRP
-32 VDFLIRHGF
+32 VDFLKRHGF
-41 DGPILP
+41 AGPILP

-52 PEVQGLTA
+52 PEVQGLPA
-60 YPSIS
+60 YPSVTD
-65 EAPLTPDLAVI
+65 APLVPDLAVI
-76 ALPAPL
+76 ALPAPMAL
-82 AVQAV
+82 QAV
-87 EECASR
+87 EECAAA

-103 GFSEVDD
+103 GFAEVG
-110 AGAALQAR
+110 AEGAALQAR
-118 MVDIAREGGMRLVGP
+118 MVAIAREGGMRLVGP

-183 GLGVNLWATTGN
+183 GLGVNIWATTGN

-223 ATDRDRLVEA
+223 AADRDRLIEA
-233 LELARAREKPV
+233 LELARARSKPV
-244 VMMKVGRSAVGAEA
+244 IMMKVGRSAVGAEA

-271 VYDAAFRQYGVYRAQ
+271 IYDAAFRQFGVYRAR

-296 ACAESASMMQGDR
+296 ACSESGALMNGDR
-309 LGLVTVSGGVGV
+309 LGLVTISGGVGV
-321 LMADEAEKLKLDVP
+321 LMADEAEDCGLEVP
-335 ALPGHAQKKL
+335 ALPEHAQKKL

-378 FGDGEIDGAIIFMST
+378 FGDGDIDAAIIFMST
-393 VGLVADLNEAIR
+393 VGLAADLNEAIR
-405 TGLERIREKYP
+405 TGLERIREKFP

-428 DGRAAY
+428 EGRAAY

-439 IVFEEPTRAVRAMAA
+439 IVFEEPTRAVRAMAGM
-454 LRYFA
+454 RYFA

-464 AGEHDPIPELPDLSP
+464 ASEADPIPDLPQLSP
-479 LPDGMVNEIEAK
+479 LPTDTVNEIEAK
-491 VLLAEAGI
+491 SLLAEAGI
-499 AIVRETLARTPEAAA
+499 GIVRETLAATPEAAA
-514 EAAVEMGFPVVL
+514 TAAEAMGYPVVL

-538 IGGVALNLRSVEEVR
+538 IGGVALNLRSAAEVR
-553 SAGARIL
+553 EAGVRIL
-560 ELASEKAPD
+560 AAASEKMPD
-569 ARIDGLVVAEQAA
+569 ARLEGLVVAEQAA
-582 PGLEAILGVTR
+582 PGLEAIIGMTR
-593 DPAFGPVVMFGL
+593 DAVFGPVVMFGL

-620 APFGPAEARRMIDE
+620 VPFGRAEARRMIDE
-634 IHGRKLLDAFRG
+634 IRGRKLLGAFRG
-646 APERDIGALADAL
+646 APERDIDALADAL
-659 SRLSAFAAHHGT
+659 ARLSAFTARHGT
-671 ALETVDVNP
+671 GIETIDINP
-680 MIVGADGQ
+680 LIVGARGE
-688 GAVAADCVVI
+688 GAVAADAVLV
-698 PTGREATD
+698 PARRD
-706 NRA
+706 PR

>member
-1 MRIDGMDAIFAPRS
+1 MRIHGMDAIFKPRS
-15 VAVIGASSDP
+15 VTVIGASSDP

-32 VDFLIRHGF
+32 VDFLKRHGF
-41 DGPILP
+41 AGPIMP

-52 PEVQGLTA
+52 AEVQGLPA
-60 YPSIS
+60 YPSLAELPS
-65 EAPLTPDLAVI
+65 VPDLAVI
-76 ALPAPL
+76 ALPAPM
-82 AVQAV
+82 AVKAV
-87 EECASR
+87 EDCAAR

-103 GFSEVDD
+103 GFSEVG
-110 AGAALQAR
+110 AEGAALQAR

-146 ATFTPGVEKHL
+146 ATFTPGVETHL

-183 GLGVNLWATTGN
+183 GLGVNIWATTGN

-208 AQDDETRVIM
+208 AQDDDTRVIM

-223 ATDRDRLVEA
+223 ATDRDRLLEA
-233 LELARAREKPV
+233 LELARARSKPV
-244 VMMKVGRSAVGAEA
+244 IMMKVGRSAVGAEA

-264 SLAGSDA
+264 SLAGADA
-271 VYDAAFRQYGVYRAQ
+271 IYDAAFRQYGVYRAR

-296 ACAESASMMQGDR
+296 ACSESSSLMKGDR

-321 LMADEAEKLKLDVP
+321 LMADEAEDCGLDVP
-335 ALPGHAQKKL
+335 ALPDHAQKKL

-378 FGDGEIDGAIIFMST
+378 FGDGDIDAAIIFMST
-393 VGLVADLNEAIR
+393 VGLAADLNEAIR
-405 TGLERIREKYP
+405 AILEKTRVKFP
-416 GRPMLFCSLTEP
+416 GKPLLFCSLTEP
-428 DGRAAY
+428 EGRAAY
-434 ERSGF
+434 ERAGF
-439 IVFEEPTRAVRAMAA
+439 IVFEEPTRAVRAMAGM
-454 LRYFA
+454 RYFA

-464 AGEHDPIPELPDLSP
+464 ANEADPVPDLPHLSP
-479 LPDGMVNEIEAK
+479 LPEGMVNEIEAK
-491 VLLAEAGI
+491 ALLAEAGI
-499 AIVRETLARTPEAAA
+499 GIVRETLAATPEAAA
-514 EAAVEMGFPVVL
+514 AAADAMGYPVVV

-538 IGGVALNLRSVEEVR
+538 IGGVALNLRSAEEVR
-553 SAGARIL
+553 AAGARIL
-560 ELASEKAPD
+560 KAASEKMPE
-569 ARIDGLVVAEQAA
+569 ARLEGLVVAEQAA

-593 DPAFGPVVMFGL
+593 DAVFGPVVMFGL

-620 APFGPAEARRMIDE
+620 APFGPAEARRMIEE
-634 IHGRKLLDAFRG
+634 IRGRKLLGAFRG
-646 APERDIGALADAL
+646 APERDVDALADAL
-659 SRLSAFAAHHGT
+659 ARLSAFAAHHGT
-671 ALETVDVNP
+671 ALETIDVNP
-680 MIVGADGQ
+680 LIVGARGQ
-688 GAVAADCVVI
+688 GAVAADAVI
-698 PTGREATD
+698 IPAR
-706 NRA
+706 RAVP

>member
-32 VDFLIRHGF
+32 VDFLRRHGF
-41 DGPILP
+41 QGTILP
-47 INPKS
+47 INPKTS
-52 PEVQGLTA
+52 KVQGLTA
-60 YPSIS
+60 YPSIT
-65 EAPLTPDLAVI
+65 EAPTAPDLAVI
-76 ALPAPL
+76 ALPARL

-87 EECASR
+87 EDCAAR

-103 GFSEVDD
+103 GFSEVNDE
-110 AGAALQAR
+110 GAALQAR
-118 MVDIAREGGMRLVGP
+118 MVDIARESGMRLVGP

-157 PRPGGVSIVSQSG
+157 PKPGGVSIVSQSG

-271 VYDAAFRQYGVYRAQ
+271 VYDAAFRQYGVYRAH

-335 ALPGHAQKKL
+335 ALPDHAQKKL
-345 KEVLP
+345 KAVLP

-428 DGRAAY
+428 EGRAAY
-434 ERSGF
+434 EKSGF

-459 RSFAR
+459 KSFAR
-464 AGEHDPIPELPDLSP
+464 AGEDDPIPELPDLSP

-491 VLLAEAGI
+491 ALLAEAGI
-499 AIVRETLARTPEAAA
+499 GIVREILAKTPEAAA
-514 EAAVEMGFPVVL
+514 EAAQEMGFPIVL

-560 ELASEKAPD
+560 ELASEKA
-569 ARIDGLVVAEQAA
+569 AA
-582 PGLEAILGVTR
+582 TAG
-593 DPAFGPVVMFGL
+593 
-605 GGVLVEA
+605 
-612 LGDVSFRV
+612 RV
-620 APFGPAEARRMIDE
+620 
-634 IHGRKLLDAFRG
+634 HN
-646 APERDIGALADAL
+646 
-659 SRLSAFAAHHGT
+659 S
-671 ALETVDVNP
+671 
-680 MIVGADGQ
+680 
-688 GAVAADCVVI
+688 
-698 PTGREATD
+698 
-706 NRA
+706 